1 MHARPPQVMTGL
13 TTWLGLL
20 ALVLIALLLERG
32 VRSAVGVVIVLVSLL
47 SW

>member
-1 MHARPPQVMTGL
+1 MTGL

-32 VRSAVGVVIVLVSLL
+32 VRSAVGVVIILVPLL